1 MTNKPLKT
9 IAGAVDRPLRI
20 GDIEIPCYVL
30 EDETRVLVQRGLQSG
45 IGMSTSGGSG
55 GAHRLSQFLGSLAEK
70 DIDCT
75 ELAVRTRNPIFF
87 QPTVGGKTAY
97 GYEAT
102 ILADICDAVTSAQR
116 AGVLLKQQRLSG
128 GGSVASWRFMLFKSS

>member
-1 MTNKPLKT
+1 MP
-9 IAGAVDRPLRI
+9 
-20 GDIEIPCYVL
+20 VL
-30 EDETRVLVQRGLQSG
+30 TDQSG